1 MHYGAQCLLINRHQ
15 YSQTITAFAT
25 KACVLATKSGMFNF
39 CEACAAIC
47 CESNLWKL
55 RTQYTESIFCPSEK
69 KTKTKELFYDNDF
82 RKVFVYNSTPDA
94 LHDLDTSERK
104 RPRNRTYDG
113 CLWKPAKHN
122 KVRTSKQ
129 LRLVASTE
137 TFKFKSGLRIRV
149 KKTHVAWF
157 SMQE

>member
-1 MHYGAQCLLINRHQ
+1 
-15 YSQTITAFAT
+15 
-25 KACVLATKSGMFNF
+25 MFNF

-113 CLWKPAKHN
+113 CLWKPAKLN

-129 LRLVASTE
+129 LRFVANTE
-137 TFKFKSGLRIRV
+137 TFNGNLALRKLGILTSCFEGLFLLFVCFLVQPIKSFVNIV
-149 KKTHVAWF
+149 NFVNI
-157 SMQE
+157 M